1 MPCCMIDLS
10 QVVCGIYDD
19 RVLRQILSEKDLTFE
34 TSLEI
39 AKGMESAQKDVVKP
53 LFVNTI
59 N

>member
-10 QVVCGIYDD
+10 QVVCGVYDD

-39 AKGMESAQKDVVKP
+39 AKGMESAQKDVVKS
-53 LFVNTI
+53 
-59 N
+59 